1 MLRVELEELRVEL
14 PEPLLRVVPEETLLP
29 ERLLVPVL
37 LLV

>member
-14 PEPLLRVVPEETLLP
+14 PEPLLRVVPEEMLP
-29 ERLLVPVL
+29 EGLLLPVL